1 MFKIEKIIYGGTTI
15 DIRKENKR
23 TMGISS
29 LIVYALEQDTNG
41 YYPIL
46 YIKKPRW
53 QTEEEFQ
60 KIIDIMTIFINQ
72 AKLNE
77 TC

>member
-1 MFKIEKIIYGGTTI
+1 MFKIEKLIYGGTTI
-15 DIRKENKR
+15 EIRKKNKKE
-23 TMGISS
+23 MGISS
-29 LIVYALEQDTNG
+29 LIVYALEQDKNG

-60 KIIDIMTIFINQ
+60 KIIDNMTIFIN
-72 AKLNE
+72 KDKINNI
-77 TC
+77 C